1 VRGDDMARIKSPL
14 FYFDSGYALYWIDV
28 EKVSKGV
35 QFLTRSKLFP
45 PATRGYAG
53 QAE

>member
-1 VRGDDMARIKSPL
+1 M
-14 FYFDSGYALYWIDV
+14 LYWINV

-45 PATRGYAG
+45 LFLRGKLKVKAKTRFPIETFGNDRK
-53 QAE
+53 